1 MWCNGRKFRIKMLD
15 DKMKTSDCGIT
26 VVFKVTNISSRSDR
40 NLEETENRYY
50 GHLEDI
56 IECDFNSFKI
66 VLFEVKWYRLRMHER
81 DLERTIIEHDNG
93 FTMVNI
99 REFEPGTEPYVLPS
113 QCEQVFYSEVPSK
126 AGRSYVVRYDPRGRP
141 VKYNHV
147 AKDEDN
153 NEEEDH
159 DYEYQEQVAHVVD
172 MLDEEFEEVD
182 HPNVGDDDLI
192 DDIDNYSSENDVDDD
207 VDRNEPFT
215 NIDFEPD
222 PDTDVELDEEED
234 D

>member
-1 MWCNGRKFRIKMLD
+1 
-15 DKMKTSDCGIT
+15 
-26 VVFKVTNISSRSDR
+26 VFKVTNISSRSDR
-40 NLEETENRYY
+40 NPKEIENRYY

-66 VLFEVKWYRLRMHER
+66 VLFEVKWYRLRMHEH
-81 DLERTIIEHDNG
+81 DSERTAIEHNNG
-93 FTMVNI
+93 LTMVNT
-99 REFEPGTEPYVLPS
+99 RAFELGTNPYVLPS

-126 AGRSYVVRYDPRGRP
+126 AGWSYVVRYDPRGRP

-147 AKDEDN
+147 AEDGDN
-153 NEEEDH
+153 NEDEDH
-159 DYEYQEQVAHVVD
+159 DYEYQKQVAHVVD
-172 MLDEEFEEVD
+172 VSDEEFEEVD

-192 DDIDNYSSENDVDDD
+192 DDINNYSSENGVDDD

-215 NIDFEPD
+215 NINSEPN
-222 PDTDVELDEEED
+222 PDKDVELDEEED